1 MTLAEKITALREKRG
16 WNMSKL
22 AKISDIPQPTIW
34 RLEKGFISEPRTR
47 ILQQLAE
54 ALGVS
59 TDYLLREEDTMSFDE
74 LLRNDELGRA
84 VFRGYETLN
93 SQSRE
98 QVESFVRWLMEE
110 EKKRQEQD

>member
-1 MTLAEKITALREKRG
+1 MTLAEKITAIREKRG

-22 AKISDIPQPTIW
+22 AKVSDIPQPTIW
-34 RLEKGFISEPRTR
+34 RLEKGIIAEPRTR

-74 LLRNDELGRA
+74 LLRNDELGQA
-84 VFRGYETLN
+84 VFRGYEALN
-93 SQSRE
+93 AQNRE

-110 EKKRQEQD
+110 EKKRPEQD